1 VGALLSI
8 VVVSAKIARVTQNLL
23 RGLDIGLTMLLHC
36 TASHNPVGPI
46 GICVVLEKRDQRVV

>member
-23 RGLDIGLTMLLHC
+23 RGLDIGLIMLLHC
-36 TASHNPVGPI
+36 TASHNPVGSI
-46 GICVVLEKRDQRVV
+46 GI